1 MGEHS
6 VTSSA
11 TTLSTG
17 RYYAVPGRRHHEKT
31 GKAQL
36 SRSKDRRHE
45 SPGVR
50 RDDAHPSNPAR
61 AHQTLEEQ

>member
-17 RYYAVPGRRHHEKT
+17 RGYTVPGRRHHDKT

-36 SRSKDRRHE
+36 SRSKGRRHD

-50 RDDAHPSNPAR
+50 PDDAHPSNPVR
-61 AHQTLEEQ
+61 AHQTLEER